1 MFFLVLLSLWAHI
14 WGFTQCISIYDFLQ
28 SISFCSRAFCI
39 CFLAIVFTIMNTI
52 FIPFNKI
59 LITGG
64 IGAAIGKAL
73 GREERGGRMQGDMGV
88 EQFSKRIVFRKVGA

>member
-1 MFFLVLLSLWAHI
+1 M
-14 WGFTQCISIYDFLQ
+14 
-28 SISFCSRAFCI
+28 
-39 CFLAIVFTIMNTI
+39 FTIMNTI

-73 GREERGGRMQGDMGV
+73 GREERGGRVQGDKGV
-88 EQFSKRIVFRKVGA
+88 EQFSKRIVFSESGCVVGVVELVEVWKG

>member
-1 MFFLVLLSLWAHI
+1 
-14 WGFTQCISIYDFLQ
+14 
-28 SISFCSRAFCI
+28 
-39 CFLAIVFTIMNTI
+39 MNTI

-73 GREERGGRMQGDMGV
+73 GREERGGRMRGDMGV
-88 EQFSKRIVFRKVGA
+88 GQFSKRIVFRKVGAQLGL

>member
-1 MFFLVLLSLWAHI
+1 M
-14 WGFTQCISIYDFLQ
+14 
-28 SISFCSRAFCI
+28 
-39 CFLAIVFTIMNTI
+39 FTIMNTI

-73 GREERGGRMQGDMGV
+73 GQEERGGRMQGDMGV
-88 EQFSKRIVFRKVGA
+88 EQLSKRIVFRKVGA

>member
-1 MFFLVLLSLWAHI
+1 
-14 WGFTQCISIYDFLQ
+14 
-28 SISFCSRAFCI
+28 
-39 CFLAIVFTIMNTI
+39 MNTI

-88 EQFSKRIVFRKVGA
+88 EQFSKRIVFREVGA